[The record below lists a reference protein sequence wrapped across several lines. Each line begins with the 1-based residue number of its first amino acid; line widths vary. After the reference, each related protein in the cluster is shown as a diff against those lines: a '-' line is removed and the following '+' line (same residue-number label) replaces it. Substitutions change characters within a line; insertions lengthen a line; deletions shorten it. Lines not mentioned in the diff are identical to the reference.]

1 MYCQCCILQI
11 LIFLDERVGKLR
23 LTSCHKILL
32 AHFLFIFIFFV
43 FHRRKKEETII
54 QKIHRC
60 NVVKK
65 PKKETIRLIDIELS
79 QIIKVFTWPALS
91 VYKVIT

>member
-11 LIFLDERVGKLR
+11 LIFLDGRVGKLR
-23 LTSCHKILL
+23 LTNCHKILL
-32 AHFLFIFIFFV
+32 AYFLFFFV
-43 FHRRKKEETII
+43 FHRRKKEETRI

>member
-1 MYCQCCILQI
+1 MSQNPPGP
-11 LIFLDERVGKLR
+11 F
-23 LTSCHKILL
+23 
-32 AHFLFIFIFFV
+32 FIFVIFFV
-43 FHRRKKEETII
+43 FHRRKKEETRI

-91 VYKVIT
+91 VYKVITSHYIDKIIGG